1 MKEMQ
6 EKTTATAITN
16 FAQDDMSCIM
26 LSGGKNQKQEI
37 SQSPYYYYYYYL
49 RELYLMGARG
59 LHFIRYGSRSVV
71 K

>member
-16 FAQDDMSCIM
+16 FEQVDMSCIM

-37 SQSPYYYYYYYL
+37 SQSPYYYYL
-49 RELYLMGARG
+49 RELHLMGARG